1 MRIASLQPSVTLIL
15 AALGKIDHLCA
26 HTRYCT
32 AALPELAALDLPI
45 LKDAWTADTAQLES
59 LHPDLILASIPYR
72 LESLAA
78 ILKAGLPVLTLA
90 PHTLA
95 DVANDIRLIAS
106 IVHADPTAL
115 ITHFESTIADIR
127 TRTAP
132 LPKPRV
138 YCEEWGKP
146 LIHSQRWAAEL
157 VEAAGGIFLGTPG
170 AHTDADTIAA
180 ANPDVLLFAW
190 CGAGNRVPLARVID
204 QRHWHPLTAVREK
217 RVFCI
222 PDSLLNTPAPTL
234 LEGLAAV
241 ARALHPTAFP
251 PDPNSQTIQLAKSC
265 SPVAAVSR
273 TESPFYTSLG
283 RSPRSPNREET
294 EG

>member
-15 AALGKIDHLCA
+15 SALGRLDQLCA
-26 HTRYCT
+26 HTKYCLE
-32 AALPELAALDLPI
+32 ALPELAGHAI
-45 LKDAWTADTAQLES
+45 LKDAWSADTAELQTLR
-59 LHPDLILASIPYR
+59 PDLVIASIPYR

-106 IVHADPTAL
+106 VVHADPEPL
-115 ITHFESTIADIR
+115 VTHFKSTIAGVR
-127 TRTAP
+127 ARTAP
-132 LPKPRV
+132 LPKPLV

-146 LIHSQRWAAEL
+146 LIHSQHWAAEL
-157 VEAAGGIFLGTPG
+157 IEAAGGRFLGTPG
-170 AHTDADTIAA
+170 AHTTPEAIAG

-204 QRHWHPLTAVREK
+204 QRNWHPLEAVRQR

-222 PDSLLNTPAPTL
+222 PDRLINTPAPTL

-241 ARALHPTAFP
+241 ASALHPEIFP
-251 PDPNSQTIQLAKSC
+251 HDPDSQMIQLAENPGLPV
-265 SPVAAVSR
+265 SP
-273 TESPFYTSLG
+273 
-283 RSPRSPNREET
+283 
-294 EG
+294 